1 MLPTSQAPFSIVFAR
16 SPPRPLLY
24 AVVECPHP
32 HAHASG
38 DIPLLIDGTTAE
50 FQVGPDW
57 VVSMQIVDKMNSF
70 SSPKH

>member
-1 MLPTSQAPFSIVFAR
+1 MLKHLSASCLRDHVLAL
-16 SPPRPLLY
+16 SLC
-24 AVVECPHP
+24 VVECPHP
-32 HAHASG
+32 HPHASG

-70 SSPKH
+70 SSPKQ